1 MADYD
6 ITITT
11 LGGAAPADGFIDSKN
26 SYMYIKEAQ
35 PAPTTLA
42 NAKAKARAYARY
54 KHIVVAMAQFSALG
68 GVISFTPTGGGPN
81 AAHTSVVLRVRLRS
95 AAGLVTNDELNAG
108 QTLTGLAAIER
119 IVARCLIQ
127 GQNPY
132 TMEVYDPTT
141 FAPRD
146 TDGADTAAR
155 PKLSSII
162 IDQVGALAASIAAA
176 EAAITVVAV

>member
-1 MADYD
+1 MDYD

-26 SYMYIKEAQ
+26 SYMHIKDGGA
-35 PAPTTLA
+35 APTTLA

-54 KHIVVAMAQFSALG
+54 KHLVVSLAQFASLG

-81 AAHTSVVLRVRLRS
+81 AAPTQVVIRVRLRD
-95 AAGLVTNDELNAG
+95 AASLVTNDELNAG

-119 IVARCLIQ
+119 VVARCCIQ

-132 TMEVYDPTT
+132 TMEIYDPTT

-146 TDGADTAAR
+146 TDGVDTAAR
-155 PKLSSII
+155 PKMSSII
-162 IDQVGALAASIAAA
+162 IDSVGALAASIAAA